1 MTSWIRVPRKLR
13 SEDGP
18 RVRNYLLT
26 LEDGDF
32 TSYYLS
38 LFNAYAFAAAN
49 GRELNVYDRSNP
61 VSVSYPLLKDT
72 LEPADKVSYVTE
84 MMSGV
89 TVLGGQGD
97 PRYAG
102 LLVQMPPEVLR
113 NVADRVLQWTP
124 TMMNRVN
131 GIIAAQKLP
140 PTFDIGVHIRS
151 RSRFDTI
158 RAPTT
163 ATYVA
168 AVEDAVRIRKLKTP
182 TVFVLVSDPADFT
195 DFARLAPKTWTL
207 FQVSPSTT
215 TIRGSNVGSFNRQ
228 NSAIK
233 LNAYVEHVTEL
244 YCMQNCTTIVST
256 LSSNVGKFLYL
267 TAKSPLA
274 FQSLDVQKYS

>member
-102 LLVQMPPEVLR
+102 PVSYTHLTL
-113 NVADRVLQWTP
+113 P
-124 TMMNRVN
+124 T
-131 GIIAAQKLP
+131 K
-140 PTFDIGVHIRS
+140 
-151 RSRFDTI
+151 
-158 RAPTT
+158 
-163 ATYVA
+163 
-168 AVEDAVRIRKLKTP
+168 RI
-182 TVFVLVSDPADFT
+182 V
-195 DFARLAPKTWTL
+195 
-207 FQVSPSTT
+207 
-215 TIRGSNVGSFNRQ
+215 
-228 NSAIK
+228 
-233 LNAYVEHVTEL
+233 
-244 YCMQNCTTIVST
+244 
-256 LSSNVGKFLYL
+256 
-267 TAKSPLA
+267 
-274 FQSLDVQKYS
+274 